1 MDFIT
6 KRKHIVL
13 SIIIMCSLMA
23 VYMVSIT
30 ASIWNINQRIYYIVY
45 HPYRVG
51 AEIGNIREVV
61 THNSRNLPILLADNE
76 KDIDEIRADLRASN
90 EKNQKSLEI
99 IKQRYLSNPK
109 DIVVLEAALRD
120 FDMAMLRSIDV
131 FENQERN
138 LQDVSRYFEREIEP
152 LRLQVEDAVKT
163 VKAFSSNKVLE
174 LRDKADES
182 SQRAIVYAVALGI
195 LLLVFTFY
203 LLRNENSRNEEL
215 NRRQEILQDAL
226 ISAKKAND
234 AKRAFLSRMS
244 HEIRTPMNAI
254 IGMTTIAFKYLDD
267 QKRLADCL
275 SKITFSS
282 KHLLM
287 LINDVLDMS
296 KIEDGKLN
304 VNNEIFDL
312 KKLVESLIDIHYPQA
327 IAKDQSFEVVISGF
341 EEEKLIGDPLRVNQ
355 ILINLLSNA
364 IKFTPKGGKIKLDI
378 KKLRCR
384 RDKIWLRFVVQ
395 DNGIGMKQEFLE
407 HLYEPFEQADNG
419 VAKKYGGTG
428 LGMAITKNLVSLMDG
443 AINVKSEENVGTSFS
458 VDLPFGLPKTEAT
471 ANPTLDEL
479 KVLVV
484 DDDRDCCEHTSI
496 LLEKMGVYVDWVL
509 NGYEAVGKVR
519 TSLESGQGCY
529 DVCFIDWCMPDLNGV
544 ETAKRIREYVGPD
557 TLIII
562 ISAYDWSAIEQQARA
577 AGVDAFIPKP
587 FFASTLYNTLLTVSQ
602 KGELNIEA
610 IESAKANYEFHGQK
624 ILLAEDN
631 DLNAEIAV
639 ELLHLVGL
647 EVDCAENGQEALDMF
662 LQSAPDEY
670 ALVLM
675 DIQMPVMNGYDAA
688 KAMRN
693 ASHAAASNIPIIAM
707 TANAFRDDVQAAL
720 DAGMNGH
727 LPKPIDVDV
736 LYQTIAGYV
745 K

>member
-1 MDFIT
+1 
-6 KRKHIVL
+6 
-13 SIIIMCSLMA
+13 MA
-23 VYMVSIT
+23 AYMVSIT
-30 ASIWNINQRIYYIVY
+30 VSIWDINKRIEYIVY

-51 AEIGNIREVV
+51 AEIGNIRDTVAN
-61 THNSRNLPILLADNE
+61 NSRSMPILLVDNG
-76 KDIDEIRADLRASN
+76 KNLDEIRADLRADQ
-90 EKNQKSLEI
+90 EKNRESLEI

-131 FENQERN
+131 LEGKKRNNQE
-138 LQDVSRYFEREIEP
+138 VSRYFEREIEP

-174 LRDKADES
+174 LRDDADAS
-182 SQRAIVYAVALGI
+182 SQRAIVYAVAIGI

-203 LLRNENSRNEEL
+203 LLRNENFRSEEL
-215 NRRQEILQDAL
+215 NRRQESLLDAL
-226 ISAKKAND
+226 NSAQKAND
-234 AKRAFLSRMS
+234 AKRVFLSRMS

-254 IGMTTIAFKYLDD
+254 IGMTTIAFNYLDD
-267 QKRLADCL
+267 QKRLTDCL

-312 KKLVESLIDIHYPQA
+312 KKLVESLIDIHYVQSVV
-327 IAKDQSFEVVISGF
+327 KEQSFEVSIAGF
-341 EEEKLIGDPLRVNQ
+341 EEEKFIGDPLRVSQ
-355 ILINLLSNA
+355 VLINLLSNA
-364 IKFTPKGGKIKLDI
+364 IKFTPKGGTIKLDI

-384 RDKIWLRFVVQ
+384 HDKIWLRFVVQ
-395 DNGIGMKQEFLE
+395 DTGIGMKPEFLE

-419 VAKKYGGTG
+419 IAKRYGGTG
-428 LGMAITKNLVSLMDG
+428 LGLAITKNLVCLMDG
-443 AINVKSEENVGTSFS
+443 TISVKSKENAGTSFI
-458 VDLPFGLPKTEAT
+458 VDLPFGLPEAEPAT
-471 ANPTLDEL
+471 KSKLDDL

-484 DDDRDCCEHTSI
+484 DDDRDCCEHASI
-496 LLEKMGVYVDWVL
+496 LLEKMGVYVEWVL
-509 NGYEAVGKVR
+509 NGYEAVDKVK
-519 TSLESGQGCY
+519 TALESGQDCY
-529 DVCFIDWCMPDLNGV
+529 DVCFIDWCMPDLNGI

-562 ISAYDWSAIEQQARA
+562 ISAYDWSTIEQQARA
-577 AGVDAFIPKP
+577 AGVDGFIAKP
-587 FFASTLYNTLLTVSQ
+587 FFASTLYNTLITVSQ
-602 KGELNIEA
+602 KGELNIGYLEG
-610 IESAKANYEFHGQK
+610 AKAKYDFHGQK

-631 DLNAEIAV
+631 ELNAEIAS
-639 ELLHLVGL
+639 ELLHMVGL
-647 EVDCAENGQEALDMF
+647 EVDCAENGQEALEMF
-662 LQSAPDEY
+662 LQSAPNEY

-675 DIQMPVMNGYDAA
+675 DIQMPVMNGYAA
-688 KAMRN
+688 AQAMRN
-693 ASHAAASNIPIIAM
+693 SPHVSANTIPIVAM
-707 TANAFRDDVQAAL
+707 TADAFRDDVQAAL

-727 LPKPIDVDV
+727 LAKPIDVDV
-736 LYQTIAGYV
+736 LYKTIANYV

>member
-1 MDFIT
+1 M
-6 KRKHIVL
+6 
-13 SIIIMCSLMA
+13 MA
-23 VYMVSIT
+23 YMVSIT
-30 ASIWNINQRIYYIVY
+30 TSIWNINKKIDYIVSY
-45 HPYRVG
+45 PYRVVS
-51 AEIGNIREVV
+51 EISKIQTAV
-61 THNSRNLPILLADNE
+61 THNNRYLPMLLADNE
-76 KDIDEIRADLRASN
+76 NNIGEIRSILRASR
-90 EKNQKSLEI
+90 EKNQKSLDI
-99 IKQRYLSNPK
+99 MKQKYLGDPK
-109 DIVVLEAALRD
+109 DIIILEAALND
-120 FDMAMLRSIDV
+120 LDMAMLKSADV
-131 FENQERN
+131 FEGQKRDSQE
-138 LQDVSRYFEREIEP
+138 VSRYFEHEIEP
-152 LRLQVEDAVKT
+152 LRLHVEDDLKMI
-163 VKAFSSNKVLE
+163 KDFSSNKVLE

-312 KKLVESLIDIHYPQA
+312 KKLVESLIDIHYPQSV
-327 IAKDQSFEVVISGF
+327 AKDQSFEVVISGF

-419 VAKKYGGTG
+419 VAQNYGGTG
-428 LGMAITKNLVSLMDG
+428 LGMAITKNLVCLMDG
-443 AINVKSEENVGTSFS
+443 TINVKSEEKVGTIFS
-458 VDLPFGLPKTEAT
+458 VDLPFGLSKTAAT

-496 LLEKMGVYVDWVL
+496 LLEKMGVYVEWVL
-509 NGYEAVGKVR
+509 NGYEAVGKVK
-519 TSLESGQGCY
+519 TALESGQGCY

-562 ISAYDWSAIEQQARA
+562 ISAYDWSSIEQQARA

-587 FFASTLYNTLLTVSQ
+587 FFASTLYNTLLIVSQ

-610 IESAKANYEFHGQK
+610 IDSVKANYEFHGQK

-727 LPKPIDVDV
+727 LSKPIDVDA
-736 LYQTIAGYV
+736 LYKTIAGYV